1 MQRYIEYFYNI
12 GNFILGNYY
21 NLKSKLFF
29 VDNITD
35 NKQTNTK
42 YLLFKFYFFYYTL
55 AFFKLFPIFIYN
67 YSKNIIDSLNEH
79 HHSLIKI
86 RITNGK
92 LTRNLIFKNMK
103 FHNLINHVR
112 HIDVH
117 QPQIFDPNELMIVK
131 KVPVI
136 DVYYKEDENKVS
148 IKNIIT
154 HYSDKSKNYNDHT
167 IKNILELEKITV
179 KDNKIFVTF
188 LKIGRKI
195 DKEYNLDENE
205 YHISDIFDL

>member
-67 YSKNIIDSLNEH
+67 YSKNISIIYI
-79 HHSLIKI
+79 IKWI
-86 RITNGK
+86 
-92 LTRNLIFKNMK
+92 LK
-103 FHNLINHVR
+103 FIHMIMTEL
-112 HIDVH
+112 
-117 QPQIFDPNELMIVK
+117 DPL
-131 KVPVI
+131 P
-136 DVYYKEDENKVS
+136 
-148 IKNIIT
+148 
-154 HYSDKSKNYNDHT
+154 
-167 IKNILELEKITV
+167 
-179 KDNKIFVTF
+179 
-188 LKIGRKI
+188 R
-195 DKEYNLDENE
+195 
-205 YHISDIFDL
+205 